1 MGALRNAV
9 NPFSTAFSRWWCHS
23 SLRAI
28 AGGKP
33 RNFYRSRGPGLRRT
47 ALRRTGSGRTGS
59 GRTGSGRTGSRSP
72 VEPEPMDPQVRQDR
86 IDAIEQILGADRED

>member
-28 AGGKP
+28 ARGKP
-33 RNFYRSRGPGLRRT
+33 RDFYRQRLPARPVPTPPLDPAIRQARIDEIERVLRSGPG
-47 ALRRTGSGRTGS
+47 
-59 GRTGSGRTGSRSP
+59 
-72 VEPEPMDPQVRQDR
+72 
-86 IDAIEQILGADRED
+86 

>member
-28 AGGKP
+28 ASGKP
-33 RNFYRSRGPGLRRT
+33 ANFYRSRGPGLRRT
-47 ALRRTGSGRTGS
+47 GLRQTDSGGPA
-59 GRTGSGRTGSRSP
+59 G
-72 VEPEPMDPQVRQDR
+72 PEPMDPAVRQDR
-86 IDAIEQILGADRED
+86 VDAIERALASDRDD

>member
-28 AGGKP
+28 GRGKP
-33 RNFYRSRGPGLRRT
+33 AGFYRQRPPARPVPAPLLDPAVRRT
-47 ALRRTGSGRTGS
+47 RA
-59 GRTGSGRTGSRSP
+59 
-72 VEPEPMDPQVRQDR
+72 
-86 IDAIEQILGADRED
+86 DAIDEVLRSGPD

>member
-28 AGGKP
+28 ARGKP
-33 RNFYRSRGPGLRRT
+33 AGFYRQRKPARPV
-47 ALRRTGSGRTGS
+47 
-59 GRTGSGRTGSRSP
+59 RSAP
-72 VEPEPMDPQVRQDR
+72 LDPAVRQAR
-86 IDAIEQILGADRED
+86 IDAIDEVLRSGPD